1 MSIHPIVSVIVPAHN
16 EERLIGRAIRSIL
29 AQSMTANDYEVV
41 VINDGS
47 RDRTGLVLADFGDE
61 IRVLQNE
68 TQMGLPASLNR
79 GIRASRGQFVVRLDA
94 DDYVHAD
101 YLYLLRSFL
110 AQNGYMDAVA
120 CDYYLVND
128 NEDVLERCN
137 CLEHPIGCGIM
148 FRKEQLVDIGLYD
161 DAFLMHEDQDMW
173 MRFQKKYSIHR
184 VELPLYR
191 YRQHSGNMTNDKT
204 MSSDY
209 ENRLREKHG
218 TKEHER

>member
-1 MSIHPIVSVIVPAHN
+1 
-16 EERLIGRAIRSIL
+16 
-29 AQSMTANDYEVV
+29 MTANDYEVV